1 MRVTDKGQVTI
12 PIEVRRYL
20 GIEAGDEADFEV
32 DDGGQVRLVR
42 RAGQPSPGRR
52 MIERLRGSGTVNMTT
67 DEIMALTRGE

>member
-20 GIEAGDEADFEV
+20 DIRPGDDVEFNVAEDE
-32 DDGGQVRLVR
+32 QVRLVR
-42 RAGQPSPGRR
+42 RVEQPSRGTRVV
-52 MIERLRGSGTVNMTT
+52 ERLRGSGTVNLTT

>member
-20 GIEAGDEADFEV
+20 GVRPGDEVDFEV
-32 DDGGQVRLVR
+32 DDGEQVRLVR
-42 RAGQPSPGRR
+42 RAEQPSPGRR
-52 MIERLRGSGTVNMTT
+52 MVERLRGSGTVNMTT